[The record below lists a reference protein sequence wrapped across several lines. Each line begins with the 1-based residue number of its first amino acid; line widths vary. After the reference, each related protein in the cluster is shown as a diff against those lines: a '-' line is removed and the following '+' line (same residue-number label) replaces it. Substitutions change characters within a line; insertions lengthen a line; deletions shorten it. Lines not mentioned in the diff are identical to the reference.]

1 MLADRDLLSVQ
12 EARIL
17 AENAQQAQKK
27 LAGFPQ
33 DRLDAIVEGM
43 AAAVLPRAAELAGL
57 SCEETGYGNRAD
69 KELKNRFACQ
79 RIHNAL
85 RGLRCVGVMHRDE
98 QAGVLSI
105 GVPVGVIAAL
115 CPVTSPVSTTIYKAL
130 LAVKTANAVI
140 FSPHPGAARS
150 IRAVL
155 EIMREAAL
163 SRGLPEGC
171 LSCLSVVSK
180 SGSRELME
188 HPAVSLLLLTG
199 VPGMYEA
206 ARASGKPLIY
216 GGAGCGPAFIERSA
230 DIPGAARDIIRSKSF
245 DNGIA
250 PASELAVVV
259 EAGAVG
265 AAREAFSK
273 LGAYFMREEEA
284 ERIAAL
290 FFHSFGHSFEHS
302 CGHDCGHADG
312 RRRTGSTGL
321 DAPTLA
327 RRAGFAVPEHT
338 RLLLADRKHVALND
352 PFSRGIPAPVL
363 GWYVEEDWEHAC
375 EKCIELLLLER
386 NAHTMTIH
394 SGNEDIIRQF
404 ALRKPVARLLV
415 NTPAV
420 FGGIGATTN
429 LFPALTLGSGTA
441 GYGITA
447 DNVSPLNLIHIR
459 KVGRGVRAVS
469 GDAYFV
475 EANEDQMWAPPTPAK
490 GSALGTRQDLP
501 ALDPV
506 NEERQSFAAP
516 RAPAA
521 GAGVED
527 GIRALRKLLQETLE
541 GISPKE
547 G

>member
-1 MLADRDLLSVQ
+1 MLADKDLLSMQ
-12 EARIL
+12 QARIL
-17 AENAQQAQKK
+17 AENALQAQKR
-27 LAGFPQ
+27 LAGFSQ
-33 DRLDAIVEGM
+33 ERLDAIVEGM

-85 RGLRCVGVMHRDE
+85 RGLRCVGALHRDE

-130 LAVKTANAVI
+130 LAVKTANAII
-140 FSPHPGAARS
+140 FSPHPGAGRS
-150 IRAVL
+150 IRAAL
-155 EIMREAAL
+155 DIMREAAL
-163 SRGLPEGC
+163 ANGLPEGC
-171 LSCLSVVSK
+171 LSCLSAVSK

-199 VPGMYEA
+199 VPGMYGA

-216 GGAGCGPAFIERSA
+216 GGAGCGPAFIERST
-230 DIPGAARDIIRSKSF
+230 DIPAAARDIIRSKSF

-265 AAREAFSK
+265 AAQEAFSGH
-273 LGAYFMREEEA
+273 GAYFMREEEA
-284 ERIAAL
+284 ETIAAL
-290 FFHSFGHSFEHS
+290 FF
-302 CGHDCGHADG
+302 HADG
-312 RRRTGSTGL
+312 RRRTSSTGL
-321 DAPTLA
+321 DARALA
-327 RRAGFAVPEHT
+327 RRAGFAVPENT
-338 RLLLADRKHVALND
+338 LLLLADRKHVALSD

-404 ALRKPVARLLV
+404 ALKKPVARLLV

-447 DNVSPLNLIHIR
+447 DNVSPLNLVHIR
-459 KVGRGVRAVS
+459 KVGRGVRSAD
-469 GDAYFV
+469 GDSCFV
-475 EANEDQMWAPPTPAK
+475 EANGTRMWAPPAPAR
-490 GSALGTRQDLP
+490 GSAPGTRQDLP
-501 ALDPV
+501 ALDPA
-506 NEERQSFAAP
+506 NQGRQRPASAMPHAQAKETGREE
-516 RAPAA
+516 
-521 GAGVED
+521 GV
-527 GIRALRKLLQETLE
+527 RVLRKLLQETLK
-541 GISPKE
+541 GLSPKD